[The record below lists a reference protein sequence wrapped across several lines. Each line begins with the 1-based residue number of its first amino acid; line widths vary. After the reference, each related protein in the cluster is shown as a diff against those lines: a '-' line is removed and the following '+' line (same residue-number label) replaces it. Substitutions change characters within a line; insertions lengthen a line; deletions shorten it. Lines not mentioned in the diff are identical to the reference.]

1 MDYECGPLLLYSQ
14 DKIRMMD
21 FLSDVF
27 EFDVDSLTDS
37 IQRGPL
43 YIKLCERPKAVMDEN
58 TPMNDQDAGI
68 VFSFKVKSE
77 QELKEIMSKYNFFL
91 YRKATP
97 TQSSEKL
104 DLFQSDKKKILTI
117 SDIDQRL
124 WRFEFET
131 RSHCGEGH
139 DF

>member
-1 MDYECGPLLLYSQ
+1 MEYECGPVLLYSQ

-27 EFDVDSLTDS
+27 EFDVDCVSDS
-37 IQRGPL
+37 VHRGPL
-43 YIKLCERPKAVMDEN
+43 FLKLCEMDSTHKN
-58 TPMNDQDAGI
+58 FNNNGI

-91 YRKATP
+91 YRKSQAV
-97 TQSSEKL
+97 SISENLELVQDENKTT
-104 DLFQSDKKKILTI
+104 LTI

-131 RSHCGEGH
+131 RA